1 MDSYFH
7 KSTEVSLVS
16 GSLLIIATMV
26 LHPSG
31 GSLEHIVEDSVMIT
45 TAHALAIFS
54 LPLVLFGFYGLTN
67 RLMDSLRIS
76 QLAFFIMLFGLIAA
90 MFAAVFNGLALPYF
104 LGQYAGNIEEQRSVL
119 GPIATFSFSINKPLD
134 YIFIAGCCLSI
145 LIYSLLIIRQSKFP
159 KWIGFLGIS
168 IILFAII
175 GAVTGF
181 VFTSLTGFRI
191 FTFSL
196 AAWILATGISLTK
209 SQEHTH
215 E

>member
-1 MDSYFH
+1 MDSHFH
-7 KSTEVSLVS
+7 KSTGISLVS

-26 LHPSG
+26 LHPLG
-31 GSLEHIVEDSVMIT
+31 GSLEHIVQESQIIT
-45 TAHALAIFS
+45 VTHALAIFS
-54 LPLVLFGFYGLTN
+54 LPIVLFGFYGLTN
-67 RLMDSLRIS
+67 RLMDSWKIS

-90 MFAAVFNGLALPYF
+90 MFAAVFNGLALPHF
-104 LGQYAGNIEEQRSVL
+104 LGQYAGNIEEQRNVL
-119 GPIATFSFSINKPLD
+119 SPIATFSFSINKPLD

-145 LIYSLLIIRQSKFP
+145 SIYSILIIRQGGFP
-159 KWIGFLGIS
+159 KWIGYLGIC
-168 IILFAII
+168 IILFAIT

-181 VFTSLTGFRI
+181 VFTSLTGFRV

-209 SQEHTH
+209 SQQQTH